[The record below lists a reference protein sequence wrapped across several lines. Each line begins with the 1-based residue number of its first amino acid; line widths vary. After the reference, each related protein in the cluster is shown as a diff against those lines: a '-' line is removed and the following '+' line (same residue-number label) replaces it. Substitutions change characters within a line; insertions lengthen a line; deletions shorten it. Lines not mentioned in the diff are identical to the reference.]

1 MVWWMPGLAIW
12 LLVATA
18 AAWWLRHISVRE
30 KGNIWGNGGLID
42 FSPDY
47 DVLLGFLWLII
58 FPGIIQ
64 IALYDFVLAP
74 LFRQLLRFSP
84 RICWRKFQLWRGGR
98 RVRAKNKVS
107 TDSFD
112 ECTRSI
118 QSLITK
124 MESRIKALMVDRAIL
139 EGLKTPRKAL
149 LEKVE
154 ADIKHL
160 RQRIADQQLQLQKI
174 EAAKLEHLELFRPS
188 DLIMN
193 DVLNADEL
201 LEISDEVAREIDDK
215 LTATKAARAKVCG
228 EQH

>member
-1 MVWWMPGLAIW
+1 
-12 LLVATA
+12 
-18 AAWWLRHISVRE
+18 
-30 KGNIWGNGGLID
+30 
-42 FSPDY
+42 
-47 DVLLGFLWLII
+47 
-58 FPGIIQ
+58 
-64 IALYDFVLAP
+64 
-74 LFRQLLRFSP
+74 
-84 RICWRKFQLWRGGR
+84 
-98 RVRAKNKVS
+98 
-107 TDSFD
+107 
-112 ECTRSI
+112 
-118 QSLITK
+118 
-124 MESRIKALMVDRAIL
+124 MVDRAIL